1 MALREREQQLR
12 LLIDT
17 VPALIWCATPQGEPS
32 YINKPLIT
40 YAGLILDDLDVPDST
55 RLAEALQAVVHPDD
69 RAAVGARLMHSFTTG
84 VSFSFRYRQRRA
96 DGVYRW
102 TDGRA
107 EPLHD
112 QGGSIVQWY
121 GVCFDIDDE
130 IRAQEALRRAQ
141 DKLARATQAASLAE
155 LSASIAHEI
164 NQPLAAVIANSHA
177 CQRWLTAIPPNVDRA
192 QAATARIVRD
202 ANSAAEVIGG
212 IRALFKQTGQVR
224 TPTGIN
230 DVIVEVCEL
239 IVDEFA
245 GKNIAVETDLNSAL
259 PQVLVDRVQIQQVLI
274 NLMRNG
280 IDAMELATTSR
291 SLRIRSLRDG
301 DAIHVEVSDLG
312 AGVEHPERMFE
323 PFFTTKKNGMGMGL
337 AICRSILE
345 AHDGQLWA
353 MTNEPIGTTLAF
365 SLPIQDEREDT
376 NE

>member
-1 MALREREQQLR
+1 
-12 LLIDT
+12 
-17 VPALIWCATPQGEPS
+17 
-32 YINKPLIT
+32 
-40 YAGLILDDLDVPDST
+40 
-55 RLAEALQAVVHPDD
+55 
-69 RAAVGARLMHSFTTG
+69 
-84 VSFSFRYRQRRA
+84 
-96 DGVYRW
+96 VYRW

-202 ANSAAEVIGG
+202 ANSAAEVIGR

-239 IVDEFA
+239 IVDEVA
-245 GKNIAVETDLNSAL
+245 GKNIAVETDLNSTL
-259 PQVLVDRVQIQQVLI
+259 PPVLVDRVQIQQVLI

-291 SLRIRSLRDG
+291 SLRIRSLREG
-301 DAIHVEVSDLG
+301 DAIHVEVSDFG

-323 PFFTTKKNGMGMGL
+323 PFFTTKENGMGMGL

-353 MTNEPIGTTLAF
+353 MINEPTGTTLAF
-365 SLPIQDEREDT
+365 SLPIQAEREDM